1 MTNFDNRIAASR
13 RIFLGVASYGFGWVW
28 ILGFNRKV
36 SHNVRLH
43 ILNFRYINSIFD
55 TEVRMASQREREKY
69 ARAIFV
75 AAEGAL

>member
-1 MTNFDNRIAASR
+1 MVLGECGSWVLTEKYRIM
-13 RIFLGVASYGFGWVW
+13 
-28 ILGFNRKV
+28 